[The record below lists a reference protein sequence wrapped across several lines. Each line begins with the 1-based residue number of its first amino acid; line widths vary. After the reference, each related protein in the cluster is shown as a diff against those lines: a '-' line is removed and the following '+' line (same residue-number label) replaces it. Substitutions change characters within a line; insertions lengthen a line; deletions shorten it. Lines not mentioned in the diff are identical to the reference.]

1 MTRTHVID
9 NWLRETVAP
18 AYDALKAD
26 PARAITI
33 IQLRARLAAE
43 HEKALAE
50 KAARRAGRVF
60 VAPLEARVESRAQAA
75 HLDAPP
81 AVLVNTVAEDDHSG

>member
-1 MTRTHVID
+1 MTRTQAID
-9 NWLRETVAP
+9 NWLRATVAP

-43 HEKALAE
+43 HEKAMAE
-50 KAARRAGRVF
+50 QATPPSPLPKLPAA
-60 VAPLEARVESRAQAA
+60 
-75 HLDAPP
+75 
-81 AVLVNTVAEDDHSG
+81 